1 MVASTETENQIRIF
15 NSILAI
21 GERVDRLDERIDRRF
36 EQIDRR
42 FEQVD
47 QRLERLED
55 RVNQI
60 EIILIDVRDLVQRLS
75 PRGIG
80 FNPTP
85 ESATPQSD

>member
-1 MVASTETENQIRIF
+1 MMATTDPDNQIQLF
-15 NSILAI
+15 NVIL
-21 GERVDRLDERIDRRF
+21 RLTDRIDRMESRF
-36 EQIDRR
+36 DRR

-47 QRLERLED
+47 QRLERLEE

-85 ESATPQSD
+85 ESATPQSE